1 MAGAAIPANERIPGS
16 ASAEGQESSGGL
28 PASDCAER
36 LGLVPVFARNVPAVG
51 SRLKCPE
58 EAGESTRGVP
68 GGSATTPRKRSQDAV
83 VHGVGSE
90 DRRAVETEGRER

>member
-28 PASDCAER
+28 PASDCADASGSSR
-36 LGLVPVFARNVPAVG
+36 GFARNVPAVG

-58 EAGESTRGVP
+58 GARESKGGVP
-68 GGSATTPRKRSQDAV
+68 GGSATTPRKRSQDAA
-83 VHGVGSE
+83 VHGVGQE